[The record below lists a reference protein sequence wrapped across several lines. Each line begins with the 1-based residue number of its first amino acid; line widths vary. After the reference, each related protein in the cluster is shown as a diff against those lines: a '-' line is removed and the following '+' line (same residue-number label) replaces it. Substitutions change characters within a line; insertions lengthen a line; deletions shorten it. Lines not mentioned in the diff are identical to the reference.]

1 MADSC
6 SPYSPERVYTSA
18 AFEEHVLS
26 DNLCILEYS
35 MPEDGASPVTLTAA
49 DMADGVTL
57 KKFCCEIV
65 GADWKFTATGCDG
78 GFGF

>member
-1 MADSC
+1 
-6 SPYSPERVYTSA
+6 
-18 AFEEHVLS
+18 
-26 DNLCILEYS
+26 